1 MPGLPHGK
9 PAGVPCPHLDETLRC
24 GLFGRPERPRVCG
37 SLKPA
42 GDMCGPDRA
51 HAMHWLSELERATG

>member
-1 MPGLPHGK
+1 M
-9 PAGVPCPHLDETLRC
+9 RC

-42 GDMCGPDRA
+42 PDMCGPDRA